1 MELHGHQQ
9 LDLLIEQA
17 LIQYTKTLH
26 YYTAHNLILT
36 LSLKECLWSLQSKS
50 AHINKQNI
58 PL

>member
-1 MELHGHQQ
+1 MYLHGHQQ
-9 LDLLIEQA
+9 LDLLIE
-17 LIQYTKTLH
+17 LLTVYEN
-26 YYTAHNLILT
+26 TAHNLILT